1 MALQL
6 ATGRVSQPSAIT
18 PDIAAAA
25 TRYQAYREIE
35 AAHLARMAKFDLSRE
50 WTSEMRQIVF
60 NAGDQVRN
68 ARQARRRFRG
78 FVRELVVAR
87 RLARDPLS
95 AVLRRTRAWLQRL
108 EDSGALRGDGGW
120 LEVEVLEWVIE
131 DYENAV

>member
-6 ATGRVSQPSAIT
+6 ATARASEPSPIT

-35 AAHLARMAKFDLSRE
+35 SAHLVRMAKVDLSRE
-50 WTSEMRQIVF
+50 WTPEIRHVVS
-60 NAGDQVRN
+60 NAGDHVRHARN
-68 ARQARRRFRG
+68 ARLRFRSC
-78 FVRELVVAR
+78 VRELVVAR

-108 EDSGALRGDGGW
+108 EDAGALRGDGGW

>member
-6 ATGRVSQPSAIT
+6 ATARVSQPSPIT

-50 WTSEMRQIVF
+50 WTPEMRQIVF

-78 FVRELVVAR
+78 HVRELVVAR
-87 RLARDPLS
+87 RLGGDPLS
-95 AVLRRTRAWLQRL
+95 AVLQRTRAWLQRL
-108 EDSGALRGDGGW
+108 EEAGALRGDGGW